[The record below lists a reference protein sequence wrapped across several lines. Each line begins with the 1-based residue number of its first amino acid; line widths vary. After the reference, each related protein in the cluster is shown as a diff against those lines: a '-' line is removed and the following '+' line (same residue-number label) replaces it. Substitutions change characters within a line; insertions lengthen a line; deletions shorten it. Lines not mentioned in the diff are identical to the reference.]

1 MHRQCTARKSATG
14 ERCKAW
20 AIRGGNVCVTHG
32 GAAPQVRKKAEERL
46 AEMVEPA
53 LIQLRN
59 LIDSADSDAVKLAAV
74 KDALDRAGYK
84 PVDRSRNEHE
94 HRGGVVIHL
103 PERKAVP

>member
-1 MHRQCTARKSATG
+1 
-14 ERCKAW
+14 
-20 AIRGGNVCVTHG
+20 
-32 GAAPQVRKKAEERL
+32 
-46 AEMVEPA
+46 MVEPA
-53 LIQLRN
+53 LMQLRH

-84 PVDRSRNEHE
+84 PVDRSKNEHE